1 MKIICLIVILLTFF
15 YSLFIDI
22 IDLKSSNNKIH
33 EKVSDIYDEE
43 KYKKWKNYKKD
54 GVVLSIV
61 SSIVQFIVTMV
72 FLVFDIY
79 ALVGNSVGNNVYLQT
94 LVTISLY
101 IVIDFIISTV
111 ISYIDTM
118 VIEEKYGFNNTKLKL
133 FIKDKIKS
141 FILTCILMI
150 GLLMLFVLIY
160 EAIGNYV
167 ILVFGLILVVIVLLV
182 AMLSPYLMRIS
193 YKMKPLEDGEL
204 REKLTLLLQKY
215 GFEVRSIDVLI
226 ASERTTKSNA
236 SFSGLGKQ

>member
-1 MKIICLIVILLTFF
+1 MKIICLIVILLTFL

-43 KYKKWKNYKKD
+43 KYKTWKNYKKD

-61 SSIVQFIVTMV
+61 SSVVQFIVTMV

-101 IVIDFIISTV
+101 IVIDFIISTI

-118 VIEEKYGFNNTKLKL
+118 VI
-133 FIKDKIKS
+133 
-141 FILTCILMI
+141 
-150 GLLMLFVLIY
+150 
-160 EAIGNYV
+160 
-167 ILVFGLILVVIVLLV
+167 
-182 AMLSPYLMRIS
+182 
-193 YKMKPLEDGEL
+193 
-204 REKLTLLLQKY
+204 
-215 GFEVRSIDVLI
+215 
-226 ASERTTKSNA
+226 
-236 SFSGLGKQ
+236 